1 MLLKKVKNAIVFFA
15 ATVVVS
21 GAVVCNVSAATNID
35 KNADIN
41 ITAQIGEDDSSVFSK
56 TYNGTVNID
65 LYKIADLDEAGNPQL
80 LSRYAGSDI
89 DLSVLSDKSVV
100 ADVEKKIVGPA
111 IKAVKG
117 QAADYR
123 ITASRNNGSFS
134 GAISIKAGAGI
145 YLYIPRATSD
155 DKYNYT
161 FIPYIIYAPSSEYIA
176 SGKTGGDD
184 TWKYDV
190 SFILKPSETP
200 IEVTIPDD
208 PTPKHPEEIIEFDED
223 VIEMGSQVP
232 LFGGRPK
239 TGDSLLPIIIC
250 GLALVIGMGM
260 IIWYFNNRNINR
272 QKAK

>member
-1 MLLKKVKNAIVFFA
+1 MLLKKIKKAIVLVA
-15 ATVVVS
+15 ATVVVF
-21 GAVVCNVSAATNID
+21 GAAVCNVSAATHID
-35 KNADIN
+35 KNANIN

-80 LSRYAGSDI
+80 LSRYADANI
-89 DLSVLSDKSVV
+89 DLSVLSNKPVV

-117 QAADYR
+117 QAADYC
-123 ITASRNNGSFS
+123 ITASKNNGSFS
-134 GAISIKAGAGI
+134 GAISIKAGTGI
-145 YLYIPRATSD
+145 YLYIPREASD
-155 DKYNYT
+155 AKYNYS

-176 SGKTGGDD
+176 SGKTSGDD

-200 IEVTIPDD
+200 IEVTIPED

-239 TGDSLLPIIIC
+239 TGDSLLPIVLC
-250 GLALVIGMGM
+250 GIAFIIGMGM
-260 IIWYFNNRNINR
+260 IIWYFNNRNTSK
-272 QKAK
+272 Q